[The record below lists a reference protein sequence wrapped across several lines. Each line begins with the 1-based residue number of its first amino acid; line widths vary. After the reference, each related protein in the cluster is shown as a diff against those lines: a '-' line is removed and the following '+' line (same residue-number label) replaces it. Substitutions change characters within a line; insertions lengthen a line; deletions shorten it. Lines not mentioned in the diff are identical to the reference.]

1 MRNRRRLQFAKS
13 VKLETVLTFDILE
26 EDDGVKRLFTTIV
39 DDVNHLLP
47 ALFLHRKKKTYTGNT
62 KMNRKRK
69 YSMVQKRALSN
80 LNTLVFKLSSTVP
93 SSLGLLVFSVAS
105 LSPLLFK

>member
-26 EDDGVKRLFTTIV
+26 EDDGVKRLLTTIV

-47 ALFLHRKKKTYTGNT
+47 ALFLHRKKRHTQGT
-62 KMNRKRK
+62 
-69 YSMVQKRALSN
+69 QK
-80 LNTLVFKLSSTVP
+80 
-93 SSLGLLVFSVAS
+93 
-105 LSPLLFK
+105 